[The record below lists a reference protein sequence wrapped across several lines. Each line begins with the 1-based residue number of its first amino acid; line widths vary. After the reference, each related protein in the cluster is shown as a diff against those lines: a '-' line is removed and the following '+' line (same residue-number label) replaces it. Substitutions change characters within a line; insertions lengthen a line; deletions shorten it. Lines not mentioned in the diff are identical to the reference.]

1 MLRGAFEEMP
11 PRNISHEVGAS
22 RWLRS
27 ALLGQMN
34 MGTARWETQK
44 VQGRDEVLRDIER
57 RASAY
62 SDTVVQDVRD
72 VMHDYEVDMYR
83 LVLSIG
89 KHYGLDRAYE
99 IMSETVADK
108 RLRWL
113 DQVKA
118 ELDHAG
124 TDVENGLGLY
134 RKYFRLTDDS
144 FQILEQAEERVLFRR
159 KDYIDAI
166 AYACDV
172 LGLDVIEVN
181 NKVYARTMNLRFQR
195 AGLALKN
202 VVLEYRGGWY
212 DEVIE
217 RNAPK

>member
-1 MLRGAFEEMP
+1 MSVRTVKW
-11 PRNISHEVGAS
+11 H
-22 RWLRS
+22 
-27 ALLGQMN
+27 
-34 MGTARWETQK
+34 TQK
-44 VQGRDEVLRDIER
+44 VHGRDEVLRGIEK
-57 RASAY
+57 RANAY
-62 SDTVVQDVRD
+62 SDTVVQDVRA

-99 IMSETVADK
+99 IMSDTVADK

-113 DQVKA
+113 DQVRS
-118 ELDHAG
+118 ELDLSG
-124 TDVENGLGLY
+124 TEVENGLGLY

-144 FQILEQAEERVLFRR
+144 FEIIQQTEERVMFRR
-159 KDYIDAI
+159 RDYIDAI

-181 NKVYARTMNLRFQR
+181 NKVYARTMNLMFQR
-195 AGLALKN
+195 INAGVQN
-202 VVLEYRGGWY
+202 VVLKYREGWY

-217 RNAPK
+217 VNGRR

>member
-1 MLRGAFEEMP
+1 MSMEA
-11 PRNISHEVGAS
+11 VK
-22 RWLRS
+22 W
-27 ALLGQMN
+27 Q
-34 MGTARWETQK
+34 TQK
-44 VQGRDEVLRDIER
+44 VHGRDEVLRDIER
-57 RASAY
+57 RANAY
-62 SDTVVQDVRD
+62 SDTVVQDVRA

-89 KHYGLDRAYE
+89 KHYGMDRAYE
-99 IMSETVADK
+99 IMSDTVADK

-113 DQVKA
+113 EQVKA
-118 ELDHAG
+118 ELDLSG
-124 TDVENGLGLY
+124 TEVANGLGLY

-144 FQILEQAEERVLFRR
+144 FQLLEQTKERVVFKR

-181 NKVYARTMNLRFQR
+181 NKVYARTMNLMFQR
-195 AGLALKN
+195 ITADLRN
-202 VVLEYRGGWY
+202 VVLAYHDGWY

-217 RNAPK
+217 IDTRK